1 MIEYDNH
8 YIMGGQPENEN
19 TFCIRIDEA
28 RSNTMR
34 GGTGSKTRKIQ
45 ASSANVT
52 DLFDFNKSI
61 VPHGGTSSKIKLKQR
76 RNGTYVVKIFQDT
89 NNNGRVTKKE
99 LIYKGESRQKIEGDI
114 LTNFDGEIRLKKNM
128 HMCEWVTAKF
138 QDELIACTMEYI
150 PTTYNCVLKDYEG
163 EQFNF
168 EGIGDFA
175 TDDVYQ
181 IIDY

>member
-1 MIEYDNH
+1 
-8 YIMGGQPENEN
+8 
-19 TFCIRIDEA
+19 
-28 RSNTMR
+28 MR

-61 VPHGGTSSKIKLKQR
+61 VPHGGTSSKIKSKQR

-128 HMCEWVTAKF
+128 HKCEWLAAKF
-138 QDELIACTMEYI
+138 PDDLVFCTMEYI
-150 PTTYNCVLKDYEG
+150 PKTYNFAAINDEGARLKFD
-163 EQFNF
+163 
-168 EGIGDFA
+168 GIGNFA
-175 TDDVYQ
+175 TDDAYRIV
-181 IIDY
+181 DY

>member
-1 MIEYDNH
+1 
-8 YIMGGQPENEN
+8 
-19 TFCIRIDEA
+19 
-28 RSNTMR
+28 MR

-61 VPHGGTSSKIKLKQR
+61 VPHGSTSSKIKLKQR

-89 NNNGRVTKKE
+89 NKNGRVSKKE

-128 HMCEWVTAKF
+128 HMCEWLTAKF
-138 QDELIACTMEYI
+138 PDELIACTMEYI
-150 PTTYNCVLKDYEG
+150 PITYNFVLIDDEG
-163 EQFNF
+163 ERVKF

-175 TDDVYQ
+175 TDDAYRIV
-181 IIDY
+181 DY